1 MDQHRRRNTK
11 TLWALIPLGIAYSG
25 LVYYQRAIT
34 GVKDVDGAIGVLL
47 GLYICSHPAANVVDI
62 LFFRGW
68 ARLQLSSR
76 GSAVLWLAL
85 NILAFLTGWIAI
97 FAGTTR
103 LIGKAD

>member
-25 LVYYQRAIT
+25 LVYYQRAII
-34 GVKDVDGAIGVLL
+34 GVKNVDGAIGVLL

-62 LFFRGW
+62 LFFGGW
-68 ARLQLSSR
+68 ARLHFSSR

-85 NILAFLTGWIAI
+85 NILVFLTGWIAI

-103 LIGKAD
+103 LIGRTD